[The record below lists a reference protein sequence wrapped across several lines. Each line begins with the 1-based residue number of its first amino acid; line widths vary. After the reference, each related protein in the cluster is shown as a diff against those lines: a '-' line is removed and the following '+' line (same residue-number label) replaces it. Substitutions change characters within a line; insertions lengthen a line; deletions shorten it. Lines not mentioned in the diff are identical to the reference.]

1 VSRLDLGRVGT
12 PLSERRLSYA
22 DRDVMLYALS
32 VGAGAEEPSLV
43 CEVDGLVPLP
53 TFATVLMAR
62 AVEPAL
68 AALGVGLAQAVH
80 LAQSLALRAPLP
92 VEASVTASIAL
103 RAVHDRDGAALVE
116 LESALRGSA
125 GELLAEGASTILC
138 RGVDAAGAPP
148 APPPDEVAVPGG
160 PPAFEVEQPT
170 DAEQALLFRLNGD
183 RNPIHAVPASAA
195 AQGWS
200 RPILH
205 GLFTFGALGLA
216 LVRHACAGAAAR
228 LRGLSGRFG
237 AAGFPGDGL
246 VHQGWRVRPGAW
258 VGAVR
263 AADSGRP
270 LFSHARA
277 QIAEPGSDFQGGT
290 AR

>member
-1 VSRLDLGRVGT
+1 
-12 PLSERRLSYA
+12 
-22 DRDVMLYALS
+22 M
-32 VGAGAEEPSLV
+32 
-43 CEVDGLVPLP
+43 
-53 TFATVLMAR
+53 
-62 AVEPAL
+62 
-68 AALGVGLAQAVH
+68 
-80 LAQSLALRAPLP
+80 
-92 VEASVTASIAL
+92 
-103 RAVHDRDGAALVE
+103 
-116 LESALRGSA
+116 
-125 GELLAEGASTILC
+125 
-138 RGVDAAGAPP
+138 DAAGAPP
-148 APPPDEVAVPGG
+148 PPPPDELAVPGG
-160 PPAFEVEQPT
+160 APAFEVEQAT
-170 DAEQALLFRLNGD
+170 AAEQALLFRLNGD
-183 RNPIHAVPASAA
+183 RNPIHATQAA
-195 AQGWS
+195 AAAHGWS

-237 AAGFPGDGL
+237 AAGFPGDRL

-263 AADSGRP
+263 DAASGRP